1 MSKCQNREI
10 SAILRMVCLI
20 QIIGRK
26 GRRKCSY
33 KYNSHTCQCTHLYTC
48 ADSHTLSPSS
58 IPNSL
63 PPTPFLPPPSLPLD
77 INDVIRAD
85 YDSSCT
91 YDPSTLKALGTTL
104 GSIGTGTNKSMNST
118 QGAVNLATK
127 SSPNILVGNTGN
139 TGITGTFKLDVTVR
153 FSNTFFSCCYK
164 ILVLFFRSLSP
175 APSLTFS
182 FPSPPAPSLSFSL
195 PSHHLFS

>member
-1 MSKCQNREI
+1 
-10 SAILRMVCLI
+10 LI

-33 KYNSHTCQCTHLYTC
+33 RYNSHTCQCTLLYTC

-63 PPTPFLPPPSLPLD
+63 PPTSLPPPLD

-104 GSIGTGTNKSMNST
+104 GSIGTGTNKSMSST

-139 TGITGTFKLDVTVR
+139 TGNTGTFKLDVTVR
-153 FSNTFFSCCYK
+153 FSNTFFSCLLQSSRL
-164 ILVLFFRSLSP
+164 I
-175 APSLTFS
+175 
-182 FPSPPAPSLSFSL
+182 FSL
-195 PSHHLFS
+195 PPSHSLSLRLLLPHSHSPSLLTIFSAEKFDRI